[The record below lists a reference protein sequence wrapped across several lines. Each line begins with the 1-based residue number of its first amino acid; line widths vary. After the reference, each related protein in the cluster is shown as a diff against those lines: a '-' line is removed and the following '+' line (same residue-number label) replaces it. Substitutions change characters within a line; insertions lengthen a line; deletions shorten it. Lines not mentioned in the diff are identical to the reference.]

1 MNGAGRILS
10 RRFPPENCDPRALQ
24 VARQLQEREN
34 PQLLILFG
42 SRVRGDWEEGRSDID
57 LLLVTER
64 GDDWDEYVRVDDT
77 AQAIA
82 KAVYGDY
89 VAVQTLPFSP
99 AEFQKTRRSLNHVTA
114 RALREGVLM
123 PRNPEEYQHHYEDEE
138 DFAYEWSVADERLR
152 HANLHLAE
160 FKDAVERQKDDTL
173 IGQAAQSAMEHALKA
188 LISINGMEYPT
199 IHEIGQLTERARQ
212 ADPEF
217 RGRQRLHPR
226 FYNQYAGRDEY
237 RPTPRPL
244 SRLENYAEI
253 VAGDIQS
260 ILDRVYEIKDRGQ

>member
-1 MNGAGRILS
+1 MDGIGRILS
-10 RRFPPENCDPRALQ
+10 RRFPLENCDPRALQ
-24 VARQLQEREN
+24 VARRLQEQEK

-64 GDDWDEYVRVDDT
+64 AGDWDEYLRLDDR
-77 AQAIA
+77 AIA
-82 KAVYGDY
+82 IAEAVYGDA
-89 VAVQTLPFSP
+89 VPVQTLPFSP

-123 PRNPEEYQHHYEDEE
+123 PLRPE
-138 DFAYEWSVADERLR
+138 DFQHPYEGEDDLAYEWSVAEERLR

-160 FKDAVERQKDDTL
+160 FKKKVAEGADDTL
-173 IGQAAQSAMEHALKA
+173 IGQQAQSAMEHALKA
-188 LISINGMEYPT
+188 LISISGMEYPT
-199 IHEIGQLTERARQ
+199 SHEIGPLTQRARQ

-217 RGRQRLHPR
+217 RGRQRIDPR
-226 FYNQYAGRDEY
+226 FYNQYVGREEY
-237 RPTPRPL
+237 KPTPQPL

-253 VAGDIQS
+253 VIGDIQA
-260 ILDRVYEIKDRGQ
+260 ILDRVYEIKDRGR